1 MKIIQVIPNLKKGG
15 AERIVIDIVR
25 TLVKRV
31 NCKVKLILFENHIE
45 YNVDD
50 ILNFIEIIPSS
61 ATLSIVKKNR
71 FRISELQDA
80 IELFQP
86 DIIHT
91 HLFESEIITR
101 SCYYP
106 QAKWFTHSHDRM
118 KSFNNLNLF
127 NINSKINLT
136 NYFEKLYLLKR
147 YKKNGGTNFIAIS
160 QDIQLFLKSVMP
172 KDLQFVYLLQNSID
186 VQRFIKPND
195 LISNNENSICNLVS
209 IGRLDKNKNHQFLIN
224 VVLELNKRKFPIH
237 LTIVGEGK
245 ERISLESQIVNLNLM
260 DQITLKGLQYNVP
273 EFLWMSDV
281 YVHSALSEGFGLTL
295 LEAMAAGLPVV
306 TLDGGGNR
314 DLIKNG
320 RNGFII
326 EKENSKLFADKIIEV
341 FNNSTISNYNTTF
354 AMNFDISTYVEKL
367 IAFYTLSLNGNH

>member
-1 MKIIQVIPNLKKGG
+1 LKIIQVIPNLKKGG

-118 KSFNNLNLF
+118 KSFNNLNPLK
-127 NINSKINLT
+127 IKSKMDLT
-136 NYFEKLYLLKR
+136 NYFEKLYLIRR
-147 YKKNGGTNFIAIS
+147 YKKNGGNNFIAIS
-160 QDIQLFLKSVMP
+160 QDIQLFLKSIMP
-172 KDLQFVYLLQNSID
+172 RDLQFVHLLQNAID
-186 VQRFIKPND
+186 VKRFIKPYN
-195 LISNNENSICNLVS
+195 LTSNNENSICNLVS

-224 VVLELNKRKFPIH
+224 VVLELKKRKFPVH
-237 LTIVGEGK
+237 LTIIGEGE
-245 ERISLESQIVNLNLM
+245 ERALLETKIANLNLM
-260 DQITLKGLQYNVP
+260 DQITLKGLQDNVH
-273 EFLWMSDV
+273 EFLWLADV
-281 YVHSALSEGFGLTL
+281 YVHSALTEGFGLTI

-314 DLIKNG
+314 DLIEEG
-320 RNGFII
+320 ENGFLI

-341 FNNSTISNYNTTF
+341 VNNSSFSAYNKTF
-354 AMNFDISTYVEKL
+354 AMKFDISNYVEKL
-367 IAFYTLSLNGNH
+367 IAFYTLSLNGKH